1 MQRDIQVRWKRDE
14 VKPAAASLPKKSY
27 HYSEWSSAGSNSSAY
42 VTNRP
47 VQSQQAHSL
56 QSRLVASK
64 CFTDP
69 RFRFYGTK
77 LTKNTPLF
85 PPLKIYF
92 KRKKSD
98 RRDKNI
104 KASELK
110 LPPKQI
116 NRWSWQIVFSDCLS
130 VSEKKTT
137 LSLCVFILKKHK
149 LWSHSLPLC
158 YQWIKS

>member
-14 VKPAAASLPKKSY
+14 VKPAAASLPEKSY
-27 HYSEWSSAGSNSSAY
+27 HSSEWSSAGSNSSAY

-47 VQSQQAHSL
+47 VQNQQAHSL

-77 LTKNTPLF
+77 LTNNTPLF

-92 KRKKSD
+92 KRKKATEG
-98 RRDKNI
+98 I
-104 KASELK
+104 KISK
-110 LPPKQI
+110 PRSWNCSPKQI
-116 NRWSWQIVFSDCLS
+116 NRWSWQIVFSDCLT
-130 VSEKKTT
+130 VSEKNE
-137 LSLCVFILKKHK
+137 LCVFLFKKHK
-149 LWSHSLPLC
+149 PWSHSLALC
-158 YQWIKS
+158 QWIKS